1 MNNNKIFMIE
11 KEGYQP
17 MFIEEN
23 EYMDLD
29 YIECKISSMCNDK
42 GMFNYFI
49 DLDDSENEIY
59 EINTKE
65 EILIRLQQCFEYGA
79 CNSSLL
85 DKIDRIEN
93 EHYEYILLTCNFG
106 CNAVAIIDEN
116 NEGKYKLIDVV
127 DI

>member
-1 MNNNKIFMIE
+1 MSNKIFMIK
-11 KEGYQP
+11 KEGYKP
-17 MFIEEN
+17 IFIEEK

-29 YIECKISSMCNDK
+29 YIECKIESMCNDK

-49 DLDDSENEIY
+49 DLNCNENEMY

-65 EILIRLQQCFEYGA
+65 EILIRLQQCLEYGA
-79 CNSSLL
+79 CSSSLL
-85 DKIDRIEN
+85 DKINRIEN
-93 EHYEYILLTCNFG
+93 EHYEYILLTCIFG
-106 CNAVAIIDEN
+106 CNAVAIIDGN

>member
-1 MNNNKIFMIE
+1 MSKVFGEERGNNLIF
-11 KEGYQP
+11 YN
-17 MFIEEN
+17 EE

-29 YIECKISSMCNDK
+29 FIEAKISSMCNDK

-49 DLDDSENEIY
+49 DLDCSEYEMY

-79 CNSSLL
+79 CSSSLL